1 VNDRQCSDI
10 TKKKNTTTLIKTWG
24 RVPGEGGAGNA
35 SQRQLRSVFLFLSL
49 SLPLSLYLSAAAHKT
64 TIATTT
70 LSPLYVRTHAR
81 ASGIPRY
88 ARALALFLSLSLL
101 SRVLSS
107 RMRNNTNK
115 KSSFRVPSESL
126 CCFNTGVLLLLRYT
140 ASSTSERERE
150 PDGFSS
156 FVYLLRLLLAS
167 LWSSVCFRLPTLA
180 VGFRSSCCRYFRLQS

>member
-1 VNDRQCSDI
+1 MPASGNY
-10 TKKKNTTTLIKTWG
+10 
-24 RVPGEGGAGNA
+24 GA
-35 SQRQLRSVFLFLSL
+35 SFSFSLSL
-49 SLPLSLYLSAAAHKT
+49 SLSLCICLQQHTRLQSQPQLSLPFTYA
-64 TIATTT
+64 
-70 LSPLYVRTHAR
+70 RTHALR
-81 ASGIPRY
+81 ESPATL
-88 ARALALFLSLSLL
+88 ARLLSFSLSLL

-140 ASSTSERERE
+140 ASSTCKRERE

-156 FVYLLRLLLAS
+156 LVYLLRLLLLLLAS

-180 VGFRSSCCRYFRLQS
+180 VGFTFFLLSLLEVTVVVGLSVPE

>member
-49 SLPLSLYLSAAAHKT
+49 SLSLSLCICLQQHTRLQSQPQLSLPFTYA
-64 TIATTT
+64 
-70 LSPLYVRTHAR
+70 RTHALR
-81 ASGIPRY
+81 ESPATL
-88 ARALALFLSLSLL
+88 ARLLSFSLSLL

-140 ASSTSERERE
+140 ASSTSKRERE

>member
-1 VNDRQCSDI
+1 MIASVATSQKKKHHHADKDWREGSRRGWRRQCQPAAI
-10 TKKKNTTTLIKTWG
+10 TERL
-24 RVPGEGGAGNA
+24 
-35 SQRQLRSVFLFLSL
+35 SLFFSLSL
-49 SLPLSLYLSAAAHKT
+49 SLSLYLSAAAHKT

-70 LSPLYVRTHAR
+70 LSSLTYARTHAR

-88 ARALALFLSLSLL
+88 ARALALSLSLSSL
-101 SRVLSS
+101 SCAVFSYAQQHQQEVFLPCPVRI
-107 RMRNNTNK
+107 
-115 KSSFRVPSESL
+115 P
-126 CCFNTGVLLLLRYT
+126 LLLQYRC
-140 ASSTSERERE
+140 SSAVEVHSIFYQKERE